1 MHYFSIHTQQGEHL
15 GFFIMLPDDES
26 GQPPSSGRFAVK
38 AQSETA
44 PQDAAAA
51 HTIAFYE
58 ECGKPL
64 YWKTEK
70 DHVVLFDDE
79 SLIGRLRNEYLS
91 IGGQTLVLNDLT
103 GTI

>member
-26 GQPPSSGRFAVK
+26 EQPPLSGRFAIK
-38 AQSETA
+38 LQSENT
-44 PQDAAAA
+44 PQDTAAARA
-51 HTIAFYE
+51 VELYGQYE
-58 ECGKPL
+58 TPL
-64 YWKTEK
+64 YWKVEK

-79 SLIGRLRNEYLS
+79 NLLGRIRNEYLS

-103 GTI
+103 GMM